1 TCDCTWRDL
10 RPFLDEALNHLPEKY
25 RAPLVLHYL
34 EGKTVEQAAQEL
46 GWPQGTVCGR
56 LNRAKEL
63 LRKRL
68 HRGGMVLS
76 GAVCA
81 TALEQAAAAVAV
93 PEALLTSTFKATLGM
108 ASEKTGA
115 GSGKAAA
122 LAAAMLRTMAVA
134 RLKLAAMVL
143 AIVAVVGL
151 AGAIAATQHLVD

>member
-1 TCDCTWRDL
+1 YKVAFRIALKAKGQASDRPSHHEQATKMAAPEPTCDCTWRDL

-46 GWPQGTVCGR
+46 GWPQGTVGGR

-81 TALEQAAAAVAV
+81 TALEQAGAAVAV

-122 LAAAMLRTMAVA
+122 LAAAMLR
-134 RLKLAAMVL
+134 
-143 AIVAVVGL
+143 
-151 AGAIAATQHLVD
+151 